1 MLGNFLLDTA
11 APIYD
16 WLTAQEI
23 WRRHIRERIASR
35 LPDHAADVL
44 DDGTGPAVS
53 AIAIAAARPRVHVV
67 GLDISG
73 PMIARARPHVARATD
88 RDRITLVQGDAMA
101 LPFPDASFD
110 GVTGHSFLYLMPDR
124 AKALAE
130 AFRVLRPGGR
140 IVLLEPRSGLR
151 IPSPRFLAQSLP
163 FGCSM
168 LLWRFVSGVEGR
180 FSEASL
186 RSALEKPGFRV
197 LSIEPTLGGL
207 GLVATAERL
216 SGA

>member
-23 WRRHIRERIASR
+23 WRTHIRERIASR
-35 LPDHAADVL
+35 LPEHTRDVL
-44 DDGTGPAVS
+44 DDGTGPGVS
-53 AIAIAAARPRVHVV
+53 AFAIAAARPGVRVT

-73 PMIARARPHVARATD
+73 PMIDRARPHHAKCPD
-88 RDRITLVQGDAMA
+88 RERIAFVQGDAMA

-124 AKALAE
+124 AKALSE
-130 AFRVLRPGGR
+130 AHRVLRPKGR
-140 IVLLEPRSGLR
+140 IVLLEPRAGFHL
-151 IPSPRFLAQSLP
+151 PGPRFLAQSVP

-168 LLWRFVSGVEGR
+168 VLWRLVSRVEGR
-180 FSEASL
+180 FSEATL
-186 RSALEKPGFRV
+186 ADTLAKAGFTV

-207 GLVATAERL
+207 GLVATAERE
-216 SGA
+216 

>member
-1 MLGNFLLDTA
+1 MFGNFLLNAA

-23 WRRHIRERIASR
+23 WRRHVRERIASR
-35 LPDHAADVL
+35 LPENARDVL
-44 DDGTGPAVS
+44 DDGTGPGVS
-53 AIAIAAARPRVHVV
+53 AFAIAAARPAVRVV

-73 PMIARARPHVARATD
+73 PMIARARPHLAACPD

-101 LPFPDASFD
+101 LPFPDGAFD

-130 AFRVLRPGGR
+130 ARRVLHPGGR
-140 IVLLEPRSGLR
+140 LVLLEPRAGIRL
-151 IPSPRFLAQSLP
+151 PSLRFLAQSLP

-168 LLWRFVSGVEGR
+168 VLWRLVSSVEGR
-180 FSEASL
+180 FSETSLASTL
-186 RSALEKPGFRV
+186 TAGGFTV
-197 LSIEPTLGGL
+197 LSVEPTLGGL
-207 GLVATAERL
+207 GLVATAEKP
-216 SGA
+216 G

>member
-16 WLTAQEI
+16 WLTAQEV
-23 WRRHIRERIASR
+23 WRRHIRERIATR
-35 LPDHAADVL
+35 LADGARDVL
-44 DDGTGPAVS
+44 DDGTGPGVS
-53 AIAIAAARPRVHVV
+53 AIAIAAALPAVRVV
-67 GLDISG
+67 GLDISA
-73 PMIARARPHVARATD
+73 PMISRARPHVARCPD
-88 RDRITLVQGDAMA
+88 RERITLVQGDAMA

-124 AKALAE
+124 AKALSE
-130 AFRVLRPGGR
+130 AHRVLRPGGR
-140 IVLLEPRSGLR
+140 LVLLEPRAGFRL
-151 IPSPRFLAQSLP
+151 PSPRFLAQSLP

-168 LLWRFVSGVEGR
+168 VLWRIVSGVEGR

-186 RSALEKPGFRV
+186 TETLTKAGFRV

-207 GLVATAERL
+207 GLVATAER
-216 SGA
+216 